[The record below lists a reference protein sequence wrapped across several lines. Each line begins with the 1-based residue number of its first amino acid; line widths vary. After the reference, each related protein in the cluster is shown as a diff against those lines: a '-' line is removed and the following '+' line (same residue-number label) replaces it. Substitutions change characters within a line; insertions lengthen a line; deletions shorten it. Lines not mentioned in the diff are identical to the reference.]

1 MGKSYRKIPSLNDKF
16 LDLRKKKW
24 IVFFNKKNFWKE
36 FREITVLETDT
47 GRQLKINKAYEITM
61 VKELGKIP
69 L

>member
-47 GRQLKINKAYEITM
+47 GRQLKINKA
-61 VKELGKIP
+61 
-69 L
+69 